1 MSGFILIVIIA
12 YLLGSIPFGMIAAT
26 QRGIDIRKYGSG
38 NIGTTNVLRTL
49 GAKAAVITLI
59 GDILKGTLAVLIMK
73 GFRGTEIWIALAGL
87 AAIIGHNWP
96 VFLKFKGGKGV
107 ATSFGVFLG
116 IWPLA
121 ALVGAGI
128 WLTVVSIWR
137 YSSLGALVSFLCLP
151 FLIYKFNGPNT
162 YIGLSVLVAILIVYR
177 HRDNIKRLWQGTESK
192 IGQKVKV

>member
-12 YLLGSIPFGMIAAT
+12 YLLGSIPFGMITAT
-26 QRGIDIRKYGSG
+26 QRGVDIRKYGSG

-73 GFRGTEIWIALAGL
+73 GFQGTEIWIALAGL

-116 IWPLA
+116 IWPLV

-151 FLIYKFNGPNT
+151 FLIYKFNGPDP

-177 HRDNIKRLWQGTESK
+177 HCDNIKRLWQGTESK